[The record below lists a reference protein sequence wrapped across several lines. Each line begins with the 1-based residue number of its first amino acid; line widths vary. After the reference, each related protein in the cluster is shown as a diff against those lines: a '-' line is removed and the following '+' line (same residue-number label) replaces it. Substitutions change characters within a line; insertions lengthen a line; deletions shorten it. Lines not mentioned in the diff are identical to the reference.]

1 MRCDNITYS
10 RKYKKININS
20 KLIALIIIFITI
32 IIFNIGFYYF
42 DKIIEGTLLGRADAE
57 ARARTSEIINSV
69 VLEEF
74 SKDFKYDD
82 IITVEKDKEGNIIM
96 IRADTI
102 KMNKIASETAIK
114 AQKSIRESMHFKVKL
129 PLSYIMKSNI
139 LSSYGPDI
147 GVKIEPSGFIET
159 KYISNFE
166 STGINQTRHKIY
178 IQVKTNIRIFVPLKS
193 KDSEITN
200 EIPVA
205 ETIIVGKV
213 PESMANLNLNGA
225 GIKLDN
231 TTSK

>member
-1 MRCDNITYS
+1 MV
-10 RKYKKININS
+10 
-20 KLIALIIIFITI
+20 IIFITI

-42 DKIIEGTLLGRADAE
+42 DKIIEGTLLNRADAE
-57 ARARTSEIINSV
+57 ARARAADIINSV

-82 IITVEKDKEGNIIM
+82 IITVEKDKEGSIIM

-102 KMNKIASETAIK
+102 KMNKIASETAMK
-114 AQKSIRESMHFKVKL
+114 AQKGIRDSMNFYVKL
-129 PLSYIMKSNI
+129 PLSYIFKSNI
-139 LSSYGPDI
+139 LSNYGPNI
-147 GVKIEPSGFIET
+147 GVKIEPTGFIET
-159 KYISNFE
+159 KYISDFE
-166 STGINQTRHKIY
+166 SVGINQTRHKIY

-193 KDSEITN
+193 KDAEITN

-213 PESMANLNLNGA
+213 PESMVNLNLNGA

-231 TTSK
+231 STSK